1 MRWWW
6 IFLAGGAGALLRF
19 GLAGWVQSRSGELF
33 PWGTLA
39 VNLAGCFGIGLLA
52 TAFEE
57 RSVLSAELRLALLVG
72 LLGGFT
78 TFSTFG
84 LETWRL
90 LEDAAWARAGVN
102 VFGSVAGGLLAV
114 IAGVRLARWLA

>member
-1 MRWWW
+1 MGWLLL
-6 IFLAGGAGALLRF
+6 FTAGGLGAMLRYA
-19 GLAGWVQSRSGELF
+19 LSGWVQDRAGDAF

-39 VNLAGCFGIGLLA
+39 VNVVGCFAIGVLA
-52 TAFEE
+52 TALEE
-57 RSVLSAELRLALLVG
+57 RSVLAPELRIALLVG

-90 LEDAAWARAGVN
+90 LIGGELGPALANALL
-102 VFGSVAGGLLAV
+102 SVLLCLLAV
-114 IAGVRLARWLA
+114 ALGGILARWLA

>member
-1 MRWWW
+1 MQLVW
-6 IFLAGGAGALLRF
+6 IFLAGGAGALLRY
-19 GLAGWVQSRSGELF
+19 GLGGAVQARAGDGF

-39 VNLAGCFGIGLLA
+39 VNVAGCFAIGVLA

-57 RSVLSAELRLALLVG
+57 RSVLSAELRLAVLVG

-90 LEDAAWARAGVN
+90 LEDAELGRAAANVIGSLVACLVAVVAGVT
-102 VFGSVAGGLLAV
+102 V
-114 IAGVRLARWLA
+114 ARWLA

>member
-1 MRWWW
+1 MRLGW
-6 IFLAGGAGALLRF
+6 IFLAGGAGALLRYA
-19 GLAGWVQSRSGELF
+19 LAGVVQERAGDGF
-33 PWGTLA
+33 PWGTLV
-39 VNLAGCFGIGLLA
+39 VNVVGCFAIGVLA

-57 RSVLSAELRLALLVG
+57 RSVLSPELRLALLVG

-90 LEDAAWARAGVN
+90 LEDAELARALAN
-102 VFGSVAGGLLAV
+102 VAGSVAAGLAAV
-114 IAGVRLARWLA
+114 VAGASLARWLP